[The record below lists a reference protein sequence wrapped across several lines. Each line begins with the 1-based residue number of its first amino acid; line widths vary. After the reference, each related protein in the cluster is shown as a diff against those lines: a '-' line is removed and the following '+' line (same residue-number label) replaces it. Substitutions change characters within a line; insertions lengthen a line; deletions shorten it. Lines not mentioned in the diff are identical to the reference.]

1 MLAVEEF
8 SLDCL
13 QAQCQNAFPKM
24 NLAPPFVHLEIL
36 LQLKFLLRIW
46 RKMYLKQMLYFV
58 EFKPIEHFTFL
69 MMHKLFL
76 SDSFLRKSV
85 LLRLVDVLQFSTFQS
100 GISATKN

>member
-1 MLAVEEF
+1 MPKCIPKDEFGSSFCTFRNSASAQIPLKNLEE
-8 SLDCL
+8 
-13 QAQCQNAFPKM
+13 N
-24 NLAPPFVHLEIL
+24 V
-36 LQLKFLLRIW
+36 
-46 RKMYLKQMLYFV
+46 
-58 EFKPIEHFTFL
+58 FKTNVVFCRVQTNSHFTFL

>member
-36 LQLKFLLRIW
+36 SAQIPLKNLEEKVNFEKGGEKCID
-46 RKMYLKQMLYFV
+46 
-58 EFKPIEHFTFL
+58 KPI
-69 MMHKLFL
+69 
-76 SDSFLRKSV
+76 S
-85 LLRLVDVLQFSTFQS
+85 
-100 GISATKN
+100 ISHS